1 MQKKHLHWL
10 NLAAYLPA
18 ALLHFLTLV
27 PLLTAPGS
35 DYAAMNACAC
45 GCTPATGARCCCNC
59 APGEKRKESPGIDDD
74 AGAGKELILSRT
86 GCIPGQ
92 DGWVSPA
99 PVQDHLEGS
108 DLRLSTALEP
118 SSGQEETYQAPS
130 GAPPENPDKVPI

>member
-1 MQKKHLHWL
+1 MQKKYLLWL

-27 PLLTAPGS
+27 PLLTSPGS

-59 APGEKRKESPGIDDD
+59 AAGEKEEEPTGIDEA

-86 GCIPGQ
+86 GCLPGQ
-92 DGWVSPA
+92 EGWIPPA

-108 DLRLSTALEP
+108 DLLLTTALEP

>member
-1 MQKKHLHWL
+1 MQKKYLLWL

-27 PLLTAPGS
+27 PLLTSPGS

-45 GCTPATGARCCCNC
+45 GCTPATGVRCCCNC
-59 APGEKRKESPGIDDD
+59 AAGEKKEEPTGIDET

-86 GCIPGQ
+86 GCLPGQ
-92 DGWVSPA
+92 EGWIPPA

-108 DLRLSTALEP
+108 DLPLFTVLELSSA
-118 SSGQEETYQAPS
+118 QEEARQAPR